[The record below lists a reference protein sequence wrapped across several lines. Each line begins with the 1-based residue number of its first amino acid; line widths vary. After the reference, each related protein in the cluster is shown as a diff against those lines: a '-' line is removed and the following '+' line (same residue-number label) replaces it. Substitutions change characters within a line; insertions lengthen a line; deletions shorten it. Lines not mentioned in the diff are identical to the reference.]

1 MKYNFNGKQIN
12 IPDKEIKKSME
23 LLELTE
29 EEAIEMWLEDEG
41 YLDNEEQIELTQKA
55 KESGILS
62 TIHGAKAENTE
73 KKAKKPK
80 TVKISEEK
88 QALFQIILENLQ
100 ENFENVEVL
109 NQNKLISIKIN
120 EKTFKLDLIEQRKP
134 KGEKP
139 NYVRTREA
147 ELTME
152 ILTLESKLERGY

>member
-41 YLDNEEQIELTQKA
+41 YLDNEEQIKLTQKA
-55 KESGILS
+55 KENGILS
-62 TIHGAKAENTE
+62 TIHGAKAENVE
-73 KKAKKPK
+73 KKEKKPK

-88 QALFQIILENLQ
+88 QELFKAILENLE

-109 NQNKLISIKIN
+109 KQNKLISIKIN
-120 EKTFKLDLIEQRKP
+120 DKTFKLDLIEQRKP
-134 KGEKP
+134 KKVGQ
-139 NYVRTREA
+139 
-147 ELTME
+147 
-152 ILTLESKLERGY
+152 